1 MPVLAVEGRSGW
13 TSYSGP
19 ARGGQE
25 ARVQGCDRATR
36 GGWIYDQRC
45 SFTWVRYGR
54 VVEWKERMCYGKWM
68 ILAPLP
74 LPLRPDYAGRE
85 SPRVLICFSSAK
97 SYLYNTTVHIIQ
109 RNDPMTALAAFVQ
122 GFPPTAPQWT
132 RLTAGKNGANHQHP
146 ALLLL
151 PFCFFEGRPCGT
163 RSPRLDST

>member
-1 MPVLAVEGRSGW
+1 
-13 TSYSGP
+13 
-19 ARGGQE
+19 
-25 ARVQGCDRATR
+25 
-36 GGWIYDQRC
+36 
-45 SFTWVRYGR
+45 
-54 VVEWKERMCYGKWM
+54 MCYGKWM

-109 RNDPMTALAAFVQ
+109 RNEPDDGTRRICAGLS
-122 GFPPTAPQWT
+122 THSPQWT